1 MEDGAYPCSGELS
14 SGTPASWAGP
24 VRHVRCPP
32 PWPGHLSEPTPFR
45 PLDMALPGGQVGN
58 EGDVE
63 TEPRPAG
70 SQPQKGGLLL
80 LCSGPGPRSP
90 FVAGTTGSEVPALAP
105 EGVTPC
111 GQPCTRVTFQPH
123 AAPRQEPRA
132 HMLDPANP
140 TQPPLDHHRIP
151 GCAGVGLLLVLAGR
165 TTLPQVSLQLQ
176 VCGVQMTHR
185 CLSTQGS
192 IMGKVSP

>member
-1 MEDGAYPCSGELS
+1 M
-14 SGTPASWAGP
+14 
-24 VRHVRCPP
+24 RCPP

-105 EGVTPC
+105 EGVTPR
-111 GQPCTRVTFQPH
+111 GQPGARLTFQPH

-132 HMLDPANP
+132 HTLDPATP

-165 TTLPQVSLQLQ
+165 MTLPQVSLQLQ
-176 VCGVQMTHR
+176 VCGVQMPHR